1 MDNLKDNWSKR
12 DYRQK
17 AKSFLREN
25 NDFSRDQAR
34 TAWDSRILALRNN
47 ANLKGKDLRRQAY
60 MDILN
65 SQTKMPE
72 LDSNIEIQ
80 DDVLPDITFDQ
91 PEILQNTPV
100 IAKRIEYK
108 PKYKTFGEAFAAA
121 RKAGLKVFEY
131 NGIEY
136 NTRSKEEQAALN
148 KQEADRKRKFTGDFN
163 TDRDYNRGYFA
174 ILERP
179 GIQASVPEV
188 EIPEIQDSN
197 VKVPFESIKDTRPFV
212 WKIPEVGWSMPT
224 KK

>member
-1 MDNLKDNWSKR
+1 MN
-12 DYRQK
+12 
-17 AKSFLREN
+17 
-25 NDFSRDQAR
+25 
-34 TAWDSRILALRNN
+34 
-47 ANLKGKDLRRQAY
+47 
-60 MDILN
+60 ILN

-91 PEILQNTPV
+91 SEILQNTPV

-121 RKAGLKVFEY
+121 RNAGLKVFKY

-148 KQEADRKRKFTGDFN
+148 KQEADRKRRFTGDFN
-163 TDRDYNRGYFA
+163 TDRDYNRGNSV

-179 GIQASVPEV
+179 GIQASVPEI

-197 VKVPFESIKDTRPFV
+197 VKVPGDFTYLQPKLLGKFLEPVFFTGNPQI
-212 WKIPEVGWSMPT
+212 GWPMPITEENAVT
-224 KK
+224 KYYSYWL